1 MDAMSVVLL
10 VASLLLVGAGLA
22 KAVRPGDTW
31 RALSRAGLPV
41 GRGPATVRV
50 GASVEVA
57 IGVTAILVGGPVPG
71 AMVCL
76 SYVAFAVFISVALG
90 RGWALASC
98 GCFGEPD
105 SPPTVAHVV
114 LDAVLA
120 AGSALAAVDGVSP
133 RDAVTRHPGTGVV
146 TLSMALVTTGLLYL
160 VFARLPRLRVSP
172 ASSGGRP

>member
-1 MDAMSVVLL
+1 MSAVLL
-10 VASLLLVGAGLA
+10 VASLLLVGAGVA

-31 RALSRAGLPV
+31 RALARAGLPV
-41 GRGPATVRV
+41 GRGPSVVRV
-50 GASVEVA
+50 GASAEAAV
-57 IGVTAILVGGPVPG
+57 GVTALLVGGPVPG
-71 AMVCL
+71 AMVSL

-114 LDAVLA
+114 LDAILA
-120 AGSALAAVDGVSP
+120 AGAALAAVDGVSP
-133 RDAVTRHPGTGVV
+133 RDAITRHPGTGAV
-146 TLSMALVTTGLLYL
+146 TLTMALVTTGLLYL

-172 ASSGGRP
+172 TPTGGRP